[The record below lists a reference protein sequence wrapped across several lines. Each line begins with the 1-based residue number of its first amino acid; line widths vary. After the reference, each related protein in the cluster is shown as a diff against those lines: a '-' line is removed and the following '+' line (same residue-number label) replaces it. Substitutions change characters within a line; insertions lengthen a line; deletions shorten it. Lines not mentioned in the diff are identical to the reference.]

1 MAYPLF
7 FIARLFPQQW
17 PLPPLSPGCFPAP
30 CIMQKKKTILVSWIG
45 MTDVASITNA
55 DASLRGPLY
64 AILEHFCGKARGFFQ
79 KIILLHNRQLQGHA
93 ALPHIEQTAAHFGC
107 REVDFHLLDVDAVDM
122 AALYQAELRLLAGLP
137 DNVTLYYSLTSG
149 TGAMHSVQLLMSTK
163 FPGVPVYTV
172 RPEFRLPHEP
182 GVRIVPLPDI
192 LSGMESESPPSNGLF
207 IAEANKKIFDQVRT
221 KIARTRASV
230 LIMGET
236 GAGKS
241 QLAQYIH
248 ARSDRAGKNMV
259 SLNCAEVA
267 GDHNMMRSELFGH
280 KKNSF
285 TGAREDKTGAFEEAD
300 GGSLFLDE
308 VGEIPLALQ
317 PLLLKALD
325 EGIIMP
331 LGASRG
337 KKVDVRIIAATNRD
351 LLRDVQE
358 GRFRRDLYYRLA
370 QYMPRLSPVAG
381 YSREDRSRLLGFL
394 LDEIN
399 REWFAA
405 APRALSPDAK
415 DLLLSYAWP
424 GNIREMKFR
433 LTTICLL
440 ADRVIYAA
448 DVAEQLEMQQEP
460 GGNDDALPSDIN
472 AWLDSRHASFIKK
485 ALDRCGGSVSE
496 AARLLGLPQSTFVS
510 RKKKFGL

>member
-1 MAYPLF
+1 
-7 FIARLFPQQW
+7 
-17 PLPPLSPGCFPAP
+17 
-30 CIMQKKKTILVSWIG
+30 MQKKKSILISWIG
-45 MTDVASITNA
+45 MTDVSSITNA
-55 DASLRGPLY
+55 DAQLRGPLY
-64 AILEHFCGKARGFFQ
+64 SILEHFCGKTKGFFQ
-79 KIILLHNRQLQGHA
+79 QIILLHNRQLEGHA
-93 ALPHIEQTAAHFGC
+93 ALSHIEQAATHFGC
-107 REVDFHLLDVDAVDM
+107 REIYFRLLDVDAVDL
-122 AALYQAELRLLAGLP
+122 AALYQAEHKLLAGLP
-137 DNVTLYYSLTSG
+137 NNVTLYYSLTSG
-149 TGAMHSVQLLMSTK
+149 TGAMHSVQLLMSAK
-163 FPGVPVYTV
+163 IPGVPVYTV
-172 RPEFRLPHEP
+172 RPEFRQPDES

-192 LSGMESESPPSNGLF
+192 LSGIEPEVPPASGLF
-207 IAEANKKIFDQVRT
+207 IADANRKIFEQVRN

-230 LIMGET
+230 LIVGET
-236 GAGKS
+236 GVGKS
-241 QLAQYIH
+241 QLAHYIH
-248 ARSDRAGKNMV
+248 ARSDRAGKDMV

-280 KKNSF
+280 RKNSF
-285 TGAREDKTGAFEEAD
+285 TGAREDKVGAFEEAD

-351 LLRDVQE
+351 LLKDVKE

-370 QYMPRLSPVAG
+370 QYMPRLNPVAV
-381 YSREDRSRLLGFL
+381 YSKEDRSRLIDFL
-394 LDEIN
+394 LDDIN

-415 DLLLSYAWP
+415 ELLLSYAWP

-440 ADRVIYAA
+440 ADRVILSA
-448 DVAEQLEMQQEP
+448 DVTEQLEMQQEP
-460 GGNDDALPSDIN
+460 GCNDDVLPSDIN
-472 AWLDSRHASFIKK
+472 AWLDSKHASFIKK